1 MIDMHALIK
10 RHIKCYLRD
19 RWAVFFSFLSVFI
32 ILMLFVFFL
41 GSYFEDIGQQAGID
55 DNLAAYIVYGWV
67 FSGLLMVSSV
77 TIPLGFLARM
87 VEDKNSRALHDFQ
100 ITPLK
105 RYKIVLS
112 YLIAAV
118 IVTLMLNALNLVI
131 GLGILFL
138 NSGEIVP
145 LFNLIQVIALML
157 LIATLF
163 SGFFFFLL
171 SFFKSENAHGTFS
184 TLVGTLIGF
193 LGGLYVPIGA
203 LSTTIQNIIN
213 ALPFMQAAALLRQ
226 VYMAE
231 ALDLAFGTNEA
242 ARENYTSFYGVEL
255 TLFNQSLSTQ
265 VLLLILLVF
274 TLLILMASI
283 WRMRHLKIA

>member
-1 MIDMHALIK
+1 MRALIK

-41 GSYFEDIGQQAGID
+41 GSYFEDISQQAGID
-55 DNLAAYIVYGWV
+55 EKLAAYIVYGWI

-77 TIPLGFLARM
+77 TIPLGFLERM
-87 VEDKNSRALHDFQ
+87 VEDQTTRAMHDFQ

-105 RYKIVLS
+105 RYKIVFS
-112 YLIAAV
+112 YLAAAV
-118 IVTLMLNALNLVI
+118 IITLFMNTLNLTI
-131 GLGILFL
+131 GLGILYL
-138 NSGEIVP
+138 NSGEVVP
-145 LFNLIQVIALML
+145 LFNLIQVIIIMA
-157 LIATLF
+157 LIATMF

-171 SFFKSENAHGTFS
+171 SFFKSQNAHGTFA
-184 TLVGTLIGF
+184 TLIGTLIGF

-203 LSTTIQNIIN
+203 LSQTIQNIIN

-226 VYMAE
+226 AYMAE
-231 ALDLAFGTNEA
+231 ALDMAFGTNQA
-242 ARENYTSFYGVEL
+242 ARDSYTSFYGVEI
-255 TLFNQSLSTQ
+255 TLFNQTLSSH
-265 VLLLILLVF
+265 VLWLILISL
-274 TLLILMASI
+274 TILILTASI

>member
-1 MIDMHALIK
+1 MIDMLALIK

-41 GSYFEDIGQQAGID
+41 GSYFDDIGQQAGID
-55 DNLAAYIVYGWV
+55 DNQASYIVYGWV

-77 TIPLGFLARM
+77 TVPLGFLERM
-87 VEDKNSRALHDFQ
+87 VQDQTTRSMHDFQ

-112 YLIAAV
+112 YLVAAV
-118 IVTLMLNALNLVI
+118 MITLFMNAINLIV
-131 GLGILFL
+131 GLIIIYL
-138 NSGEIVP
+138 NSGYIVP
-145 LFNLIQVIALML
+145 LLNLFGVIAMMA

-163 SGFFFFLL
+163 SAAFFFFL
-171 SFFKSENAHGTFS
+171 SFFKSQNAHATFA

-203 LSTTIQNIIN
+203 LSSTIQNVLN
-213 ALPFMQAAALLRQ
+213 ALPFMQAAALIRQ

-231 ALDLAFGTNEA
+231 ALDIVFGPNEA
-242 ARENYTSFYGVEL
+242 ARANYTSFYGVEL
-255 TLFNQSLSTQ
+255 TLFNQALSTQ
-265 VLLLILLVF
+265 
-274 TLLILMASI
+274 TLLIILISLTIVILSAAI